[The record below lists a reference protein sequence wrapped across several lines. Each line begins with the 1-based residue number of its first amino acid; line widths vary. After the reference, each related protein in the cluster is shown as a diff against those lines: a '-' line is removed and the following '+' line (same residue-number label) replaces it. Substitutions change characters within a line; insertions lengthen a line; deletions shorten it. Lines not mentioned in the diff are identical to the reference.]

1 MPQPPQL
8 LRPTPLLRAAS
19 STATGP
25 QSRTLTMSN
34 APACP
39 LCLSKRATFYCA
51 PCVINGD
58 FVHSSTRLF
67 ERFSEKNLRLF
78 SLQRENA
85 RSKEE
90 IAETARDGWTKK
102 KLKEDIK
109 VARTNVKYYKHIIAK
124 TLEKRTLNLQLL
136 NKLKASNQR
145 RTARL
150 PKFEDK
156 AVRMEQCADT
166 FLEDL
171 RKTRDMLLSSRH
183 QLRLSRAAFVLSL
196 QEQIFPVSEVLPAAP
211 QPSPDLVLDFLADA
225 MRTSYIHG
233 RWVTGDT
240 SGELH
245 FRIVAPL
252 LSGSG
257 DYTAVYAWV
266 ASNKPSGGAGGGA
279 DGELA
284 NPAHTIAA
292 GLALACQLTALAAA
306 HTGLVLPARINYQDF
321 GVLETSEFRFARKV
335 AKLNS
340 NVVTLC
346 LSLGLPLSSV
356 RPCHTLHNIQRT
368 MQRLQR
374 GEVSHV
380 GEGGEV
386 PRELMVSW
394 EGQIHREAEEL
405 RLAQVEESEDSDTE
419 VEAEGGWVECDQE
432 QESTEIA
439 RRRMEEEDEERRRSV
454 DRQSSIVSSVSSLLW
469 GLAQSPKSPKK

>member
-1 MPQPPQL
+1 
-8 LRPTPLLRAAS
+8 
-19 STATGP
+19 
-25 QSRTLTMSN
+25 MSN

-90 IAETARDGWTKK
+90 IVETAREGWTKK

-225 MRTSYIHG
+225 MRTSYVHG
-233 RWVTGDT
+233 RCDSRGLFKTYNIVNMST
-240 SGELH
+240 SG
-245 FRIVAPL
+245 
-252 LSGSG
+252 G
-257 DYTAVYAWV
+257 
-266 ASNKPSGGAGGGA
+266 
-279 DGELA
+279 
-284 NPAHTIAA
+284 
-292 GLALACQLTALAAA
+292 
-306 HTGLVLPARINYQDF
+306 
-321 GVLETSEFRFARKV
+321 
-335 AKLNS
+335 
-340 NVVTLC
+340 
-346 LSLGLPLSSV
+346 
-356 RPCHTLHNIQRT
+356 
-368 MQRLQR
+368 
-374 GEVSHV
+374 
-380 GEGGEV
+380 
-386 PRELMVSW
+386 
-394 EGQIHREAEEL
+394 
-405 RLAQVEESEDSDTE
+405 
-419 VEAEGGWVECDQE
+419 
-432 QESTEIA
+432 
-439 RRRMEEEDEERRRSV
+439 
-454 DRQSSIVSSVSSLLW
+454 
-469 GLAQSPKSPKK
+469 

>member
-1 MPQPPQL
+1 
-8 LRPTPLLRAAS
+8 
-19 STATGP
+19 
-25 QSRTLTMSN
+25 MSN
-34 APACP
+34 ALACP

-90 IAETARDGWTKK
+90 IVETVKDTWTKK

-109 VARTNVKYYKHIIAK
+109 VARTNVKYYKHIISK

-171 RKTRDMLLSSRH
+171 RKTREILLTSRH

-211 QPSPDLVLDFLADA
+211 QPSPDLVLDCLADA
-225 MRTSYIHG
+225 MRTSYVHG

-252 LSGSG
+252 LSGCG

-266 ASNKPSGGAGGGA
+266 ASNKPSGGAGGAA

-292 GLALACQLTALAAA
+292 GLALVCQLTALAAA
-306 HTGLVLPARINYQDF
+306 HTGVVLPARINYQDF

-346 LSLGLPLSSV
+346 LALGLPPSIV

-374 GEVSHV
+374 GEVSYA
-380 GEGGEV
+380 GEEVGEV

-419 VEAEGGWVECDQE
+419 VEAEGGWVECDEE
-432 QESTEIA
+432 QESVEAA
-439 RRRMEEEDEERRRSV
+439 RRMMEEEEEERRRSM

>member
-1 MPQPPQL
+1 MPAPQL
-8 LRPTPLLRAAS
+8 LRPTPLLRAG
-19 STATGP
+19 TGA

-34 APACP
+34 SLACP
-39 LCLSKRATFYCA
+39 LCLSKRTTFYCA
-51 PCVINGD
+51 DCVINGD
-58 FVHSSTRLF
+58 FVHSGTRLF

-85 RSKEE
+85 TSKADIVESVKD
-90 IAETARDGWTKK
+90 TWTKK

-109 VARTNVKYYKHIIAK
+109 VARTNVKYYKHIISK

-171 RKTRDMLLSSRH
+171 RKTREVLLTSRH

-196 QEQIFPVSEVLPAAP
+196 QEQIFPISEVLPAAP
-211 QPSPDLVLDFLADA
+211 QSSPDLVLDCLADA

-252 LSGSG
+252 LSGCG

-266 ASNKPSGGAGGGA
+266 ASNKPSGGAGGVA
-279 DGELA
+279 DGEFA

-292 GLALACQLTALAAA
+292 GLALVCQLTSLAAA
-306 HTGLVLPARINYQDF
+306 HIGLVLPARINYQDF

-346 LSLGLPLSSV
+346 LSLGLPPACV

-374 GEVSHV
+374 GEIGHA
-380 GEGGEV
+380 GEGFDPKEV

-432 QESTEIA
+432 QESADAA
-439 RRRMEEEDEERRRSV
+439 RRMVEEEEEERRRSL